1 MEKYLAQTQALL
13 GMIQATIS
21 EEELKRSV
29 AAGEEM
35 WEEIRKITDKYGL
48 NVQEMLNATL
58 SCHSTIFDA
67 VNEQISETKKEM
79 GI

>member
-29 AAGEEM
+29 VAGEEM

-58 SCHSTIFDA
+58 SCHSTILDA